1 MIEKEKEEVE
11 GEAHMTML
19 VSIYISIE
27 KGEEEQEKVEKGREK
42 GGGGRRDQVLR
53 SSCKIL
59 QLYLF
64 PLLRPPHCDSL
75 RCTRG
80 EERARYCHHEGPA

>member
-1 MIEKEKEEVE
+1 MYKRERANGGGEEREEKRK
-11 GEAHMTML
+11 G
-19 VSIYISIE
+19 E